1 MPVLP
6 FLLYTHMHLP
16 DPIERRGSRYY
27 YDPER
32 DCYCR
37 HKEESIVSR
46 WSWLVMVVILAA
58 ISYWAEYLR

>member
-1 MPVLP
+1 
-6 FLLYTHMHLP
+6 MHLP